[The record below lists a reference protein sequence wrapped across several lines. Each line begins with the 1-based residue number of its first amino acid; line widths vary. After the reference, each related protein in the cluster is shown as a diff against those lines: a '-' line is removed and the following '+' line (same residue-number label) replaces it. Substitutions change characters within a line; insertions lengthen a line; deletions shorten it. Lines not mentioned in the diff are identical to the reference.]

1 MSDAADTENRSN
13 SATRI
18 DLPWGGTALRSAAL
32 WLVET
37 YRVRDR
43 LNMKDFIVAVPTAR
57 SRRRLLQMMVEE
69 AQTLSLLFTPPTL
82 TNIGQLPEFLY
93 RQEKPL
99 ASELTR
105 RMAWVQ
111 SLKRTDDEAV
121 FEIFPRLRT
130 GEIADYMAAATMLQ
144 TLHSRLAADILSFRS
159 VKEKISSMSEFPETD
174 RWETLAQVQSHY
186 YEILKEVGLW
196 DQQAARS
203 FAAKGDGCS
212 TDKQIILVGVA
223 DLNRAT
229 RTMLE
234 QIGSS
239 VTSVVFCDPEHCD
252 RFDDFG
258 GLITQQWL
266 DEPIDIDDERL
277 LIVDGPT
284 DQGYAVA
291 NYLTNLESEV
301 HADQITIGAPNPEIV
316 PQIERSLSSIGL
328 ESRNLSGLK
337 FHESASIRLLVTI
350 REYLRRGDFAS
361 YAEMVR
367 HPDMYDWINRTTELN
382 GDWLVLLD
390 EFQQKRLPG
399 LIDLDEEIQ
408 FPSVVV
414 FNEPRPDHL
423 QTVYRAVRELLLP
436 VGPSHGKQP
445 LKEWADPWIEIIMKL
460 FGERELDRHNLHDRL
475 LFKSCDAINQAFSDH
490 QKMPADWEFKLSA
503 HEALDLAIQATGL
516 QTLTDEPSHEAVEI
530 AGWLDLRLDDA
541 EVVVVTSFNDEFV
554 PSVENA
560 DLFLPNSLCKSLGI
574 VDNDRRY
581 ARDAYSLGMI
591 NAARDNLLLICG
603 RKRVNGDPLV
613 PSRLMMATDGGKVAL
628 RAKAFFSHP
637 GSDSNRFWLANR
649 GDVHDVQQFGI
660 PNPADFDQVK
670 EINKISVTKFKQF
683 LECPYRFYLN
693 RILKLTA
700 AGDNAREMDGGSFG
714 DLAHEVLS
722 DFASDEGIKDS
733 QRANEIAD
741 YLCGRLDERVEK
753 LFSTSR
759 LPAVAVQIEQL
770 RLRLKLFADLQAE
783 QRSAG
788 WRIAYAEEYCLHELE
803 VDGRPFTISG
813 IIDRVDQHEGTGD
826 VFVWDYKTSDRGDE
840 PEQTHYYQRSGWVD
854 LQLPLY
860 RHLVTELE
868 FENQSGRPVGLGY
881 ITLPRDLKKIK
892 FAPANW
898 PEQMLAEADEK
909 AFEVI
914 RALREQVFYPPNPRP
929 PKFSEDFA
937 GICRE
942 EVLEEAPL
950 AEEGVEL

>member
-1 MSDAADTENRSN
+1 MSDAADTVNHSP
-13 SATRI
+13 TRI
-18 DLPWGGTALRSAAL
+18 DLSWDGAALRSAAV
-32 WLVET
+32 WLVDT

-57 SRRRLLQMMVEE
+57 SRRRLLQMLVEE
-69 AQTLSLLFTPPTL
+69 AQTRSLLFTPPTL
-82 TNIGQLPEFLY
+82 TNVGQLPEYLY

-111 SLKRTDDEAV
+111 SLKRTDEEEV

-144 TLHSRLAADILSFRS
+144 TLHSRLAADILSFYS
-159 VKEKISSMSEFPETD
+159 VERKIASLSEFPETD
-174 RWETLAQVQSHY
+174 RWHTLGKVQSHY
-186 YEILKEVGLW
+186 YKILDEVGLW

-203 FAAKGDGCS
+203 VAAKRGFCS
-212 TDKQIILVGVA
+212 TDKQIILVGIA
-223 DLNRAT
+223 DLNRST

-239 VTSVVFCDPEHCD
+239 VTSVVFCDPEHRD
-252 RFDDFG
+252 RFDEFG
-258 GLITQQWL
+258 GLITERWL
-266 DEPIDIDDERL
+266 DEPIEVEDERI
-277 LIVDGPT
+277 LIVDGPA
-284 DQGYAVA
+284 DQGYAIA
-291 NYLTNLESEV
+291 NYLTNLNTEV

-337 FHESASIRLLVTI
+337 YHKSASIRLLVTI
-350 REYLRRGDFAS
+350 HEFLRRGDFAS

-367 HPDMYDWINRTTELN
+367 HPDMYNWINQKTKLN
-382 GDWLVLLD
+382 GEWLVLLD
-390 EFQQKRLPG
+390 EFQRKRLPG
-399 LIDLDEEIQ
+399 LIDLDDELQ
-408 FPSVVV
+408 FPPVLV
-414 FNEPRPDHL
+414 FGKPRPDHL

-436 VGPSHGKQP
+436 VDSSHGKRP
-445 LKEWADPWIEIIMKL
+445 LKEWADPWIEIIMNL
-460 FGERELDRHNLHDRL
+460 FGDRELDRRSLHDRL

-490 QKMPADWEFKLSA
+490 QEMPADWEFELSA

-516 QTLTDEPSHEAVEI
+516 QTLTDEPSHKAVEI

-591 NAARDNLLLICG
+591 NAARKNLLLICG

-649 GDVHDVQQFGI
+649 GDVHNVQQFGI

-683 LECPYRFYLN
+683 LECPYRFYLS
-693 RILKLTA
+693 RILKVTT

-714 DLAHEVLS
+714 DLAHEVLC

-733 QRANEIAD
+733 QRSNEIAD

-759 LPAVAVQIEQL
+759 LPAVTVQIEQL

-813 IIDRVDQHEGTGD
+813 IIDRVDQHEDTGD

-840 PEQTHYYQRSGWVD
+840 PEQTHYYQRTGWVD

-860 RHLVTELE
+860 RHLVTELK

-881 ITLPRDLKKIK
+881 ITLPRDLNKIK
-892 FAPANW
+892 FAPAHW

-909 AFEVI
+909 AFQVI
-914 RALREQVFYPPNPRP
+914 RALRQQVFYPPNPRP
-929 PKFSEDFA
+929 PKFSQDFA

-950 AEEGVEL
+950 AGEGVEL